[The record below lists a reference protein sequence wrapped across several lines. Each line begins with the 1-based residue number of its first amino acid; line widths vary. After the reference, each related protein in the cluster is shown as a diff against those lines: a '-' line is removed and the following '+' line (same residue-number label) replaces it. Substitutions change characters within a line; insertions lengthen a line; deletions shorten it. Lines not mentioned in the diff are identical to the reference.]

1 MGWVGLIGEEKGTP
15 GPDTCLPA
23 CLPVCIP
30 RHSRYTNINNQSPP
44 YQPHRTGRASK
55 CFRVNY
61 RSMERSLT
69 NEEVDVLQEEVR
81 SQIADQL
88 KVELR

>member
-1 MGWVGLIGEEKGTP
+1 MQPDLDYSPTP
-15 GPDTCLPA
+15 L
-23 CLPVCIP
+23 
-30 RHSRYTNINNQSPP
+30 
-44 YQPHRTGRASK
+44 QPHHPRPNRTGRASK

-81 SQIADQL
+81 TQIADQL

>member
-1 MGWVGLIGEEKGTP
+1 MIQTCTHANKQQHPRLTDSTTP
-15 GPDTCLPA
+15 T
-23 CLPVCIP
+23 
-30 RHSRYTNINNQSPP
+30 QSPNDN
-44 YQPHRTGRASK
+44 RTGRASK

-81 SQIADQL
+81 SQISDQL